1 MLKLIFDSPPA
12 TALAGALL
20 LFGSVACQG
29 PGQEAPPTTNRVYAT
44 MLNGMLKKSVPF
56 VSVEQVEKQPPAVL
70 LDSRAPREYAVSH
83 LRGARW
89 VGYEDFSLARVRD
102 LPKDTPIVVYCSVG
116 YRSEKVGEQLQR
128 AGYTQVRNLYG
139 GLFEWMNAGNLPV
152 GKGNAP
158 TERVHAFSR
167 AWGIW
172 LQRGQ
177 KVYQ

>member
-1 MLKLIFDSPPA
+1 MLKLNFDSRLA
-12 TALAGALL
+12 AAVAGALV

-29 PGQEAPPTTNRVYAT
+29 PGQEAPSTTSRVYAT
-44 MLNGMLKKSVPF
+44 MLNGLLKKSVPL
-56 VSVEQVEKQPPAVL
+56 VSVNQVKKQPPAVL
-70 LDSRAPREYAVSH
+70 LDTRTPREYAVSH

-89 VGYEDFSLARVRD
+89 VGYEDFSLTRVRD
-102 LPKDTPIVVYCSVG
+102 LPKNMTIVVYCSVG
-116 YRSEKVGEQLQR
+116 YRSEKVGELLQR

-177 KVYQ
+177 KVYE